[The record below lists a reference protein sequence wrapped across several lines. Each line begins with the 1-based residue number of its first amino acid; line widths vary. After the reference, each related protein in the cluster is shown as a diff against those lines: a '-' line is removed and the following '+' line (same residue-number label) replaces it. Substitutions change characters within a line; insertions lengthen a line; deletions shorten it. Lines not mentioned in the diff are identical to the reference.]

1 MKETQ
6 LLMLDDEQS
15 ILRSVKGLFINKPF
29 NIAVTTNPNEAM
41 EVIEKENIKVVMCD
55 HRMPNITGV
64 EFLKKVKD
72 KHPDIIRILFTGYA
86 DVQATEDAIN
96 IAQVYRFIKKPW
108 DSADLKVTVSK
119 ALNHFDLV
127 AENKKLVGEME
138 EKNRHLKVMLV
149 KQKEF
154 TSTVSHELRTPLAS
168 MKTSMDILLSETPGK
183 LTDDQKD
190 IVSMSKESTDR
201 LKRLINDILDYSK
214 MESGKVSLKLE
225 SADINTIIK
234 QVIKTQESVVE
245 SKRLGLKCELDNNL
259 TDIKVDKDKINQVLT
274 NLINNA
280 MKFTEKGGII
290 VTSKNCEDKNHL
302 EICVKDTGS
311 GISEK
316 DKNKLFEAF
325 QQLGDSTQQV
335 GGTGLGLVI
344 CKEIVN
350 LHGGKIWVESELGQG
365 SSFYFIIPIQERRK

>member
-15 ILRSVKGLFINKPF
+15 ILRSVKGLFINEPF
-29 NIAVTTNPNEAM
+29 NIAVTTDPNEAM

-108 DSADLKVTVSK
+108 DSSDLKVTVSK
-119 ALNHFDLV
+119 AMNHFDLV
-127 AENKKLVGEME
+127 AENKKLVGELE
-138 EKNRHLKVMLV
+138 EKNRHLKVVLE
-149 KQKEF
+149 KQTEF

-168 MKTSMDILLSETPGK
+168 MKSSMDILLSETPGK

-190 IVSMSKESTDR
+190 IVSISKESTDR

-311 GISEK
+311 GISEE

-335 GGTGLGLVI
+335 GGTGLGLAI